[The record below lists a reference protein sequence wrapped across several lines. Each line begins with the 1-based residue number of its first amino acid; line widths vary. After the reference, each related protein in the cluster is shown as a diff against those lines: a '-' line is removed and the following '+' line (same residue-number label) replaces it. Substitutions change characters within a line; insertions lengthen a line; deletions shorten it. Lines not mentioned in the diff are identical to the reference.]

1 MSHSSLICSKRL
13 HQNQATIRNTI
24 LALVV
29 WVPDWNAQKIEP
41 GLQRIGQSS
50 RRGRELSK
58 RSRSA
63 WANKSASHLLRQ
75 LWIIIGRIIFFA
87 VSTLFKD
94 IRLGKSK
101 GKAFVCPVQKGA
113 GTSPENRNKINYIMF
128 TKACPR
134 DIKKNRQP
142 FVIWCLK
149 IECDLQASRHLNLVL
164 KCAAQWGVK
173 SIYTE
178 KSAANTCRLY
188 YHLVNCF
195 HFKSTSGGTLD
206 GVNVFRSFV

>member
-1 MSHSSLICSKRL
+1 M
-13 HQNQATIRNTI
+13 
-24 LALVV
+24 

-134 DIKKNRQP
+134 DIKKTDGL
-142 FVIWCLK
+142 C
-149 IECDLQASRHLNLVL
+149 
-164 KCAAQWGVK
+164 
-173 SIYTE
+173 
-178 KSAANTCRLY
+178 
-188 YHLVNCF
+188 HLVPQNWMWP
-195 HFKSTSGGTLD
+195 SGKQAPELGLEMCCTM
-206 GVNVFRSFV
+206 RSEIHLHWKISR